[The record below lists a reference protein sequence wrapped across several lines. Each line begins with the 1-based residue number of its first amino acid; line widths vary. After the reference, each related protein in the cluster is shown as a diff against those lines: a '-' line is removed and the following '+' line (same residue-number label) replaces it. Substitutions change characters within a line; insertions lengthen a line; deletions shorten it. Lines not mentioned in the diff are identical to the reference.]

1 VRLPACGA
9 VIVVVDDAQLVRAAQ
24 AGDADA
30 FEVLVRRHQERVFR
44 VALRMLGDP
53 VDAEDATQD
62 TLIQAW
68 LGLPGF
74 RGRTAF
80 STWLYRIVVNRCL
93 NLLAARR
100 PAFEIVEVSM
110 AAVGEPAE
118 EAQMRERLAAV
129 VAAIVALPGEQ
140 RAALVLRELEGLSY
154 EDIATVLGVSV
165 AAVKGRLHR
174 ARGELARRLRA

>member
-1 VRLPACGA
+1 
-9 VIVVVDDAQLVRAAQ
+9 VIVIVDDAHLVRAAQ

-53 VDAEDATQD
+53 VEAQDASQDA
-62 TLIQAW
+62 LIQAW

-74 RGRTAF
+74 GGRSAF

-100 PAFEIVEVSM
+100 PACELLEVSL

-118 EAQMRERLAAV
+118 EAEMRERLAAL
-129 VAAIVALPGEQ
+129 VAAILALPGEQ
-140 RAALVLRELEGLSY
+140 RSALVLRELEGLSY
-154 EDIATVLGVSV
+154 EEIATVLGVSV
-165 AAVKGRLHR
+165 AAVKARLHR
-174 ARGELARRLRA
+174 ARAELARRLRA

>member
-1 VRLPACGA
+1 M
-9 VIVVVDDAQLVRAAQ
+9 IVLVDDAYLVRAAQ

-44 VALRMLGDP
+44 VALRMLRDP
-53 VDAEDATQD
+53 VEAEDATQD
-62 TLIQAW
+62 ALIQAW
-68 LGLPGF
+68 LALPGF
-74 RGRTAF
+74 GNRSAF

-100 PAFEIVEVSM
+100 ARFELVEVSM
-110 AAVGEPAE
+110 AVVGEPAE
-118 EAQMRERLAAV
+118 EAEMRERLAAL
-129 VAAIVALPGEQ
+129 VAAIGALPTEQ

-154 EDIATVLGVSV
+154 EEIATVLGVSV

>member
-1 VRLPACGA
+1 

-30 FEVLVRRHQERVFR
+30 FEFLVRRHQERVFR
-44 VALRMLGDP
+44 IALRMLGDAIE
-53 VDAEDATQD
+53 AEDATQD
-62 TLIQAW
+62 ALVQAW

-74 RGRTAF
+74 RGGSAF

-93 NLLAARR
+93 NLLSERR
-100 PAFEIVEVSM
+100 PTFELLEVSIEGT
-110 AAVGEPAE
+110 AALAE
-118 EAQMRERLAAV
+118 EVERRERLAAL
-129 VAAIVALPGEQ
+129 VAAIVALPGKQ

-154 EDIATVLGVSV
+154 EEIAMVLGTSV

-174 ARGELARRLRA
+174 ARGEMARMLRA